1 MTDNKEE
8 KKTEGKK
15 KKTVTVRKADG
26 TMVTIEVDF
35 RAKPDRLFK
44 WDNECRRGI
53 Y

>member
-1 MTDNKEE
+1 MTEKKEE
-8 KKTEGKK
+8 K

-26 TMVTIEVDF
+26 TMVTIEVNF

-44 WDNECRRGI
+44 WDNDYKRGI